1 MTIASFVP
9 LLLAAIVWFGFWR
22 VNRHRGWFT
31 IGEVIFWDVIF
42 LILIQLVWLRSF

>member
-22 VNRHRGWFT
+22 INRTRRWFT

-42 LILIQLVWLRSF
+42 LILIQLVWLRWF